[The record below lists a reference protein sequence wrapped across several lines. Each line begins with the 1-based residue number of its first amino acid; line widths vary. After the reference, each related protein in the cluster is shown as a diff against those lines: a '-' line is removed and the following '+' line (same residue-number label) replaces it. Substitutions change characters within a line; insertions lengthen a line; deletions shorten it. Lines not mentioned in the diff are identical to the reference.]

1 MSLQFQVTDE
11 VQDERRKQDKK
22 WGPQSHAP
30 IEWIAILGEEFGEA
44 SKEALEHHWA
54 GKHYPVDE
62 FRLIRLRA
70 ELIQVAA
77 VAVAFVESL
86 NRNELSSA
94 GQRGGADHRDKVPT
108 PACITPI
115 PCVTP
120 RPVNED
126 NLAAH

>member
-86 NRNELSSA
+86 DRNELSSA
-94 GQRGGADHRDKVPT
+94 GAAGRCRSQGQGAD
-108 PACITPI
+108 
-115 PCVTP
+115 P
-120 RPVNED
+120 RLHYTDTMCDTKASERG
-126 NLAAH
+126 